1 MATTIKKIQDEIE
14 EYQLLL
20 DDSSSDEMTKQLAK
34 DEIASLKEQLKNMEM
49 SDEDTDEDTDKPKGK
64 RGRPKK
70 DKSSVAVPKKK
81 GKRGRP
87 KKVVKVKVVKPKK
100 QVEPKEDGGEPDC
113 DELLKR
119 WTERRAKAKT
129 SNKKRK
135 TKPVFRKIASDVVD
149 SVEKAI
155 KNVPKTELKEKP
167 KQILKKFDTL
177 RASAEQFLK
186 AFRGVLGDDYKTSDA
201 EKELKDLEVLI
212 KGIQKKY
219 SVKYGLGDMVE
230 GRISS
235 AEIRDYWQGLTIN
248 QQDHFL
254 SDHSS
259 EFKNSGSWLSKL
271 GKPYENLPLDIQM
284 AIQTHLEEGRYGK
297 GDMVDI
303 SEFNEGIV
311 TDLYDKIN
319 GKKIRTQN
327 QKSLKEAIE
336 SANENSKYYKGYA
349 EVYIGAIF
357 VGFSKNG
364 HFKYSGRYK
373 GQKYAKGN
381 TVKGGGIENSKEW
394 KEYQVA
400 SNNINR
406 FNRQNEFTMVD
417 GKAVMNDVTKM
428 PEYKILNEKFKKSLK
443 KVREMQKEG
452 NNSYAKGD
460 MVGGETSPRIYV
472 ADLSAYN
479 NGKLIGSWLD
489 ISDYSNGYEVMEAIG
504 SLLEDWSEQSGEVR
518 EEYAIHDFE
527 GFPNEL
533 YSESMGEKEFD
544 IIIGGISISEDKGV
558 PMNVIVTI
566 MKEYSLDA
574 DEVGDWFDE
583 HYQGYFDNDEKFAD
597 NYIDNIG
604 GVEEL
609 GKDTLATYFDYNS
622 FGRDL
627 AYDYSNYDGHY
638 FSTYKKGGKV
648 PKYNLTKYINK

>member
-34 DEIASLKEQLKNMEM
+34 DEIASLKEQLKDMEM
-49 SDEDTDEDTDKPKGK
+49 SKGGDDEDTDKPKGK
-64 RGRPKK
+64 RGRPKGSK
-70 DKSSVAVPKKK
+70 PSVSVPKKK

-100 QVEPKEDGGEPDC
+100 QVEPKADGGEPDC

-155 KNVPKTELKEKP
+155 KNVPKAEIKEKP

-186 AFRGVLGDDYKTSDA
+186 AFRSVLGDDYKTSDA
-201 EKELKDLEVLI
+201 DKELKDLEVLI

-254 SDHSS
+254 ADHSS

-271 GKPYENLPLDIQM
+271 GQPYENLPLDIQM

-297 GDMVDI
+297 GDMV
-303 SEFNEGIV
+303 S
-311 TDLYDKIN
+311 
-319 GKKIRTQN
+319 
-327 QKSLKEAIE
+327 
-336 SANENSKYYKGYA
+336 
-349 EVYIGAIF
+349 
-357 VGFSKNG
+357 
-364 HFKYSGRYK
+364 
-373 GQKYAKGN
+373 
-381 TVKGGGIENSKEW
+381 
-394 KEYQVA
+394 
-400 SNNINR
+400 
-406 FNRQNEFTMVD
+406 
-417 GKAVMNDVTKM
+417 
-428 PEYKILNEKFKKSLK
+428 
-443 KVREMQKEG
+443 
-452 NNSYAKGD
+452 
-460 MVGGETSPRIYV
+460 GETSPRIYV

-489 ISDYSNGYEVMEAIG
+489 ISDYSSGYEVMEAIG

-527 GFPNEL
+527 GFPNQL

-544 IIIGGISISEDKGV
+544 IIIGGISVSEDKGV
-558 PMNVIVTI
+558 PMDVILTI

-609 GKDTLATYFDYNS
+609 GKDTLATYFDYQS
-622 FGRDL
+622 FSRDL

>member
-20 DDSSSDEMTKQLAK
+20 DDSSSDEMTKQLSK
-34 DEIASLKEQLKNMEM
+34 DEIASLKEQLKDMEM

-119 WTERRAKAKT
+119 WNERRAKAKT

-219 SVKYGLGDMVE
+219 SVKYGLGDMVD
-230 GRISS
+230 GRVSS

-271 GKPYENLPLDIQM
+271 GQPYENLPLDIQM
-284 AIQTHLEEGRYGK
+284 AIQTHLEEGRY
-297 GDMVDI
+297 
-303 SEFNEGIV
+303 
-311 TDLYDKIN
+311 
-319 GKKIRTQN
+319 
-327 QKSLKEAIE
+327 
-336 SANENSKYYKGYA
+336 
-349 EVYIGAIF
+349 
-357 VGFSKNG
+357 
-364 HFKYSGRYK
+364 
-373 GQKYAKGN
+373 
-381 TVKGGGIENSKEW
+381 
-394 KEYQVA
+394 
-400 SNNINR
+400 
-406 FNRQNEFTMVD
+406 
-417 GKAVMNDVTKM
+417 
-428 PEYKILNEKFKKSLK
+428 
-443 KVREMQKEG
+443 
-452 NNSYAKGD
+452 AKGD
-460 MVGGETSPRIYV
+460 MVEGDE
-472 ADLSAYN
+472 D
-479 NGKLIGSWLD
+479 D
-489 ISDYSNGYEVMEAIG
+489 FYEVYDEETGKSLFIQAIDQDDAN
-504 SLLEDWSEQSGEVR
+504 SMSEEL
-518 EEYAIHDFE
+518 DFE
-527 GFPNEL
+527 AFDDGDEL
-533 YSESMGEKEFD
+533 EYGWQ
-544 IIIGGISISEDKGV
+544 
-558 PMNVIVTI
+558 NTI
-566 MKEYSLDA
+566 
-574 DEVGDWFDE
+574 
-583 HYQGYFDNDEKFAD
+583 
-597 NYIDNIG
+597 
-604 GVEEL
+604 
-609 GKDTLATYFDYNS
+609 
-622 FGRDL
+622 
-627 AYDYSNYDGHY
+627 
-638 FSTYKKGGKV
+638 
-648 PKYNLTKYINK
+648 

>member
-34 DEIASLKEQLKNMEM
+34 DEIASLKEQLKDMEM
-49 SDEDTDEDTDKPKGK
+49 SKGGDDEDTDKPKSKPKGK
-64 RGRPKK
+64 RGRPKGSK
-70 DKSSVAVPKKK
+70 PSVSVPKKK

-100 QVEPKEDGGEPDC
+100 QVEPKADGGEPDC

-155 KNVPKTELKEKP
+155 KNVPKAELKEKP

-186 AFRGVLGDDYKTSDA
+186 AFRSVLGDDYKTSDS

-212 KGIQKKY
+212 KGIQKRY

-230 GRISS
+230 GRVSS

-271 GKPYENLPLDIQM
+271 GQPYENLPLDIQM
-284 AIQTHLEEGRYGK
+284 AIQTHLEEGRYEK
-297 GDMVDI
+297 GDMV
-303 SEFNEGIV
+303 EG
-311 TDLYDKIN
+311 D
-319 GKKIRTQN
+319 
-327 QKSLKEAIE
+327 
-336 SANENSKYYKGYA
+336 
-349 EVYIGAIF
+349 
-357 VGFSKNG
+357 
-364 HFKYSGRYK
+364 
-373 GQKYAKGN
+373 
-381 TVKGGGIENSKEW
+381 
-394 KEYQVA
+394 
-400 SNNINR
+400 
-406 FNRQNEFTMVD
+406 
-417 GKAVMNDVTKM
+417 
-428 PEYKILNEKFKKSLK
+428 
-443 KVREMQKEG
+443 EMQRE
-452 NNSYAKGD
+452 NWSMQD
-460 MVGGETSPRIYV
+460 
-472 ADLSAYN
+472 DL
-479 NGKLIGSWLD
+479 
-489 ISDYSNGYEVMEAIG
+489 ISD
-504 SLLEDWSEQSGEVR
+504 
-518 EEYAIHDFE
+518 
-527 GFPNEL
+527 
-533 YSESMGEKEFD
+533 
-544 IIIGGISISEDKGV
+544 ISEDKGV
-558 PMNVIVTI
+558 PMDVIVSI
-566 MKEYSLDA
+566 MREYSLDA

-597 NYIDNIG
+597 NYIDSIG
-604 GVEEL
+604 GVGEL
-609 GKDTLATYFDYNS
+609 GKGTLETYFDYQS
-622 FGRDL
+622 FSRDL

>member
-34 DEIASLKEQLKNMEM
+34 DEIASLKEQLKDMEM
-49 SDEDTDEDTDKPKGK
+49 SDEDTDEDTDKPKSKPKGK
-64 RGRPKK
+64 RGRPKGSK
-70 DKSSVAVPKKK
+70 PSVSVPKKK

-100 QVEPKEDGGEPDC
+100 QVEPKADGGEPDC

-254 SDHSS
+254 ADHSS

-271 GKPYENLPLDIQM
+271 GQPYENLPLDIQM
-284 AIQTHLEEGRYGK
+284 AIQTHLEEGRYEK
-297 GDMVDI
+297 GDMV
-303 SEFNEGIV
+303 EGDEDDFYEV
-311 TDLYDKIN
+311 YDEET
-319 GKKIRTQN
+319 G
-327 QKSLKEAIE
+327 KSLMIQAIDQDDANSMSEEIDFEAFE
-336 SANENSKYYKGYA
+336 DGDELEYGWQDK
-349 EVYIGAIF
+349 F
-357 VGFSKNG
+357 
-364 HFKYSGRYK
+364 
-373 GQKYAKGN
+373 AKGN
-381 TVKGGGIENSKEW
+381 TVKGLKIGDKVKIASDNDNENYDKF
-394 KEYQVA
+394 
-400 SNNINR
+400 R
-406 FNRQNEFTMVD
+406 
-417 GKAVMNDVTKM
+417 G
-428 PEYKILNEKFKKSLK
+428 KILTITN
-443 KVREMQKEG
+443 VATNKEQH
-452 NNSYAKGD
+452 
-460 MVGGETSPRIYV
+460 R
-472 ADLSAYN
+472 
-479 NGKLIGSWLD
+479 
-489 ISDYSNGYEVMEAIG
+489 GYDSSMEGMA
-504 SLLEDWSEQSGEVR
+504 L
-518 EEYAIHDFE
+518 YDF
-527 GFPNEL
+527 
-533 YSESMGEKEFD
+533 
-544 IIIGGISISEDKGV
+544 KGV
-558 PMNVIVTI
+558 PFSLY
-566 MKEYSLDA
+566 EY
-574 DEVGDWFDE
+574 E
-583 HYQGYFDNDEKFAD
+583 
-597 NYIDNIG
+597 I
-604 GVEEL
+604 EL
-609 GKDTLATYFDYNS
+609 
-622 FGRDL
+622 
-627 AYDYSNYDGHY
+627 
-638 FSTYKKGGKV
+638 
-648 PKYNLTKYINK
+648 I